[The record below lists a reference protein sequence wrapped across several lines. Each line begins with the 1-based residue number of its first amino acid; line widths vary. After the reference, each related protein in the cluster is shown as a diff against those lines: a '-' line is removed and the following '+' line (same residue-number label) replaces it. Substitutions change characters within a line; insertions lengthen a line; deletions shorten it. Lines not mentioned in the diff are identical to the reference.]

1 MNQVSRQNAKTDV
14 EKDFFKLM
22 NNANFGYDCRNNA
35 EKCCFS
41 PIYDELEEL
50 MYAKTYQNI
59 FDRSI
64 STFVS
69 SEYLERQ
76 IEEEFS
82 NKIARLDP
90 NYEYYNAT
98 KNSLEIQKKKNL
110 MRHFP

>member
-90 NYEYYNAT
+90 NYEY
-98 KNSLEIQKKKNL
+98 
-110 MRHFP
+110 